1 MSMWYGYVVWVCGMG
16 MWYGYEVWLGM
27 WSGYVVWVCGLA
39 GYVVWVCGLG
49 MKSGWVW
56 VYGYVVWVCGR
67 RLLGHVCHEHTQKLQ
82 FHDLRSGPLKRR
94 AKHALAG
101 CGFPENR

>member
-1 MSMWYGYVVWVCGMG
+1 MVWGLCG
-16 MWYGYEVWLGM
+16 LGAM

-56 VYGYVVWVCGR
+56 VYGYVVWVCGG
-67 RLLGHVCHEHTQKLQ
+67 RLLGHVCHEYTHTNWN
-82 FHDLRSGPLKRR
+82 FMI
-94 AKHALAG
+94 
-101 CGFPENR
+101 